1 MDSGSG
7 SAMKKHEIE
16 FKHQVDYKNSLIL
29 KVETNWTRRKNY
41 EALMIKKFKD
51 KLVDSNTNS
60 FSLSIY

>member
-1 MDSGSG
+1 
-7 SAMKKHEIE
+7 MKKHETE
-16 FKHQVDYKNSLIL
+16 FKHHVDYQNSLML
-29 KVETNWTRRKNY
+29 KMETNWTRRKIY